1 MDAPATSSGIAP
13 KRSARG
19 GSWLRS
25 ALVYGLALAA
35 GVGSAI
41 GFLKTMPAFGQ
52 GQGPWRAS
60 MLAGSQDA
68 DLYTRAQVAIG
79 GLLAL
84 NRSETMYYLARTDSQ
99 GDVLRSRCTYRIHG
113 TPPKAR
119 WWSITAYAEDL
130 LSAIQTLDRWPEK
143 VRIMQDNWIG
153 KSQGARIF
161 FKTNETDEEIEVFTT
176 RPDTIFGVTFM
187 VLAPE
192 HHLVDQLTTDEHQVA
207 VKQYREW
214 AGSRTNVER
223 MESKKKTGVFTGS
236 YVINPASGDKI
247 PVWVADY
254 VLMDYGTGAIMA
266 VPAHDER
273 DNEFARAYNL
283 PIRVVVEP
291 VTGVKQFD
299 PELRKSIVAL
309 VRNPRTDEVLT
320 INWGEGSGGRLF
332 VGGGRDEG
340 EDIVACA
347 TREVIEE
354 TG

>member
-99 GDVLRSRCTYRIHG
+99 GDDLRSRCTYRIHG

-119 WWSITAYAEDL
+119 WWSITAYAEDIFL
-130 LSAIQTLDRWPEK
+130 FPNEQRRYSLNGDNAALDAQGRFNMVTAP
-143 VRIMQDNWIG
+143 
-153 KSQGARIF
+153 SQ
-161 FKTNETDEEIEVFTT
+161 
-176 RPDTIFGVTFM
+176 
-187 VLAPE
+187 
-192 HHLVDQLTTDEHQVA
+192 
-207 VKQYREW
+207 
-214 AGSRTNVER
+214 
-223 MESKKKTGVFTGS
+223 
-236 YVINPASGDKI
+236 PASAPGTWVPTPGDRGLI
-247 PVWVADY
+247 LTLRLYNPDA
-254 VLMDYGTGAIMA
+254 AMA
-266 VPAHDER
+266 SDPGQLLQPRIER
-273 DNEFARAYNL
+273 
-283 PIRVVVEP
+283 
-291 VTGVKQFD
+291 
-299 PELRKSIVAL
+299 
-309 VRNPRTDEVLT
+309 
-320 INWGEGSGGRLF
+320 
-332 VGGGRDEG
+332 VGD
-340 EDIVACA
+340 CP
-347 TREVIEE
+347 
-354 TG
+354 